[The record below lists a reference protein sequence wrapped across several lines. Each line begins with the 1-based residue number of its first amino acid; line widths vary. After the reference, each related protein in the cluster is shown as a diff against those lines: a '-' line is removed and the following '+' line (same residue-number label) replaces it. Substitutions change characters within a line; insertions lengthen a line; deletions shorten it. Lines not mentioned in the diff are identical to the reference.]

1 MDRGSTDRKEFSGRL
16 PMRNYIFSWK
26 GRRGFRR
33 NAPVMDIPPSEHGDD
48 MVRKGIIVL
57 LILSLAAVM
66 YGLVTSQWVPALVA
80 VVIIVILLLVS
91 DAIHRRSLRSV
102 RTSGDIQ
109 MMQYE
114 QSIKSIRKEIG
125 KIRHHRL

>member
-1 MDRGSTDRKEFSGRL
+1 
-16 PMRNYIFSWK
+16 
-26 GRRGFRR
+26 
-33 NAPVMDIPPSEHGDD
+33 MDIPPSEHGDD